1 MQITKSKRF
10 AKQYSKLSKKV
21 KLQVDERLRLFAIE
35 PSHPLLHVHSLTG
48 EFSGLQSFNVTAD
61 VRIIFEKI
69 GDTIIILITIGTHAQ
84 LY

>member
-21 KLQVDERLRLFAIE
+21 KSQVDERLRLFVHE
-35 PSHPLLHVHSLTG
+35 PSHQLLHVHSLTG
-48 EFSGLQSFNVTAD
+48 EFSSLQSFNVNAD
-61 VRIIFEKI
+61 VRVLFEKI
-69 GDTIIILITIGTHAQ
+69 GDTVIILITMGTHSQ